1 MTDERRE
8 RYAEALGP
16 ILEAFIKRPYITGA
30 RLDLADAAMAVA
42 DVEQHGLRATVD
54 KQRGLLRERQRE
66 IQRLG
71 DEIARLESS
80 QTANAGTVPTD
91 ARRVVAQA
99 LDAFGAY
106 LAMDREDT
114 DLIEK
119 AAEHAKSVI
128 LGY

>member
-80 QTANAGTVPTD
+80 QTANAGAD
-91 ARRVVAQA
+91 AHYVVATA
-99 LDAFGAY
+99 FDAFRDY
-106 LAMDREDT
+106 LHICSADT

-128 LGY
+128 LGD